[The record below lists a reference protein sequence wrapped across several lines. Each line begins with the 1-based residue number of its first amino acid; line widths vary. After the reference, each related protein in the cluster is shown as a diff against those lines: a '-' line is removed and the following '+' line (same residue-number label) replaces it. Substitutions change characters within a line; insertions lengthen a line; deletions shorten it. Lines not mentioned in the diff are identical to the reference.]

1 MADRKEQLK
10 EITDKLEQ
18 GIKDVFESGKYA
30 DYLQAMSKFH
40 RYSINNCLLIAMQC
54 PAATMVAGYRKWQDE
69 FGRQVKKGETAIRI
83 LAPMTRK
90 RKTVVQDE
98 DGNER
103 EEEVKYT
110 TYRAVPVFDISQT
123 EGKELPNICRRLD
136 GDDGAELIDR
146 VIAAAPV
153 PVQYKDIEGSANG
166 YYSRTEGLI
175 AVRKDLSPMQTLKTL
190 IHEVAHATLHCEDGV
205 QADANRGAKE
215 VQAESVAY
223 TVCNYFGIDT
233 SEYSFGYVAAWS
245 EGKELA
251 ELRESLEVIRTTAG
265 AIIDSIAA

>member
-30 DYLQAMSKFH
+30 EYLQAMSKFH
-40 RYSINNCLLIAMQC
+40 RYSLNNCILIAMQC

-69 FGRQVKKGETAIRI
+69 FGRQVKRGERAIRI

-90 RKTVVQDE
+90 VKLMVADE
-98 DGNER
+98 DGNEH
-103 EEEVKYT
+103 EQEVKYT
-110 TYRAVPVFDISQT
+110 TYRAVPVFDLSQT
-123 EGKELPNICRRLD
+123 EGKELPGICRRLD
-136 GDDGAELIDR
+136 GNEGTELIDK

-153 PVQYKDIEGSANG
+153 PVQYKDIEGTANG

-175 AVRKDLSPMQTLKTL
+175 AVQKDLSPMQTIKTL
-190 IHEVAHATLHCEDGV
+190 IHEVAHATLHCEDGE
-205 QADANRGAKE
+205 QAEADRSTKE
-215 VQAESVAY
+215 VQAESIAY

-251 ELRESLEVIRTTAG
+251 ELRDSLEVIRTTA
-265 AIIDSIAA
+265 AQIIDSIAA

>member
-1 MADRKEQLK
+1 MTDRKEQLK

-30 DYLQAMSKFH
+30 NYLQAMSKFH
-40 RYSINNCLLIAMQC
+40 RYSLNNCILIAMQC

-69 FGRQVKKGETAIRI
+69 FGRQVKKGERAIRI

-90 RKTVVQDE
+90 VKRMVKDK
-98 DGNER
+98 DGNEQ
-103 EEEVKYT
+103 EQEVKYT
-110 TYRAVPVFDISQT
+110 TYRAVPVFDLSQT
-123 EGKELPNICRRLD
+123 EGKELPGICHRLE
-136 GDDGAELIDR
+136 GNEGADLIDK

-175 AVRKDLSPMQTLKTL
+175 AVQQDLSPMQTLKTL
-190 IHEVAHATLHCEDGV
+190 IHEMAHATLHCEDGK
-205 QADANRGAKE
+205 QAEADRGTKE

-233 SEYSFGYVAAWS
+233 SDYSFGYVAAWS
-245 EGKELA
+245 KGKELE
-251 ELRESLEVIRTTAG
+251 ELKASLEVIRTTAG